1 MGVFVC
7 IMCICLIQIPLLILR
22 SLTQWCVHLHHMK
35 TQFSR
40 PLTSVGVY
48 VLPYPKSMDTLKF
61 IMENASWESIAM
73 ENKTITLNSEE
84 LEILTELFSEIAAL
98 EYPVSETP
106 EYDALWD
113 KIVSQ

>member
-1 MGVFVC
+1 MR
-7 IMCICLIQIPLLILR
+7 I
-22 SLTQWCVHLHHMK
+22 
-35 TQFSR
+35 QFSKL
-40 PLTSVGVY
+40 LTNVGQY
-48 VLPYPKSMDTLKF
+48 ALTYPKSTDTLKS
-61 IMENASWESIAM
+61 IMENASWENIAM

-113 KIVSQ
+113 KIISQ

>member
-1 MGVFVC
+1 
-7 IMCICLIQIPLLILR
+7 
-22 SLTQWCVHLHHMK
+22 
-35 TQFSR
+35 
-40 PLTSVGVY
+40 
-48 VLPYPKSMDTLKF
+48 
-61 IMENASWESIAM
+61 M

-113 KIVSQ
+113 KIISQQASPIENGGSRNPIHKVAHKTPIRV

>member
-1 MGVFVC
+1 MR
-7 IMCICLIQIPLLILR
+7 IQFLKP
-22 SLTQWCVHLHHMK
+22 WM
-35 TQFSR
+35 
-40 PLTSVGVY
+40 SVGVY
-48 VLPYPKSMDTLKF
+48 ASIYPKSMDTLRF
-61 IMENASWESIAM
+61 GTASASWESIAM

>member
-1 MGVFVC
+1 M
-7 IMCICLIQIPLLILR
+7 
-22 SLTQWCVHLHHMK
+22 
-35 TQFSR
+35 
-40 PLTSVGVY
+40 SVGVY
-48 VLPYPKSMDTLKF
+48 ASIYPKSTDTLRF
-61 IMENASWESIAM
+61 GTVNASWESIAM

>member
-1 MGVFVC
+1 M
-7 IMCICLIQIPLLILR
+7 
-22 SLTQWCVHLHHMK
+22 
-35 TQFSR
+35 
-40 PLTSVGVY
+40 SVGQY
-48 VLPYPKSMDTLKF
+48 ALTYPKSTDTLKF
-61 IMENASWESIAM
+61 GTANASWESITM
-73 ENKTITLNSEE
+73 DNKTITLNSEE

>member
-1 MGVFVC
+1 MFNP
-7 IMCICLIQIPLLILR
+7 IPLSILR
-22 SLTQWCVHLHHMK
+22 SLTQSCVHPHRMRI
-35 TQFSR
+35 QFLK
-40 PLTSVGVY
+40 PWMSVGVY
-48 VLPYPKSMDTLKF
+48 ASISLKSMDTLKF

>member
-1 MGVFVC
+1 M
-7 IMCICLIQIPLLILR
+7 
-22 SLTQWCVHLHHMK
+22 
-35 TQFSR
+35 
-40 PLTSVGVY
+40 SVGDY
-48 VLPYPKSMDTLKF
+48 ASISLKSTDTLKF
-61 IMENASWESIAM
+61 GMVNASWENIAM
-73 ENKTITLNSEE
+73 DNKTITFNSEE

>member
-1 MGVFVC
+1 MR
-7 IMCICLIQIPLLILR
+7 IQFLKP
-22 SLTQWCVHLHHMK
+22 WM
-35 TQFSR
+35 
-40 PLTSVGVY
+40 SVGVY
-48 VLPYPKSMDTLKF
+48 ASISLKSMDTLRF
-61 IMENASWESIAM
+61 GTVNASWESIAM